1 MDLEVSPALT
11 IPATEL
17 GWRFSRSSG
26 PGGQHVNT
34 SDSRVEVS
42 WNIAESA
49 VLTEEQRLQLLGR
62 LERRLINGV
71 VTVAASEQRS
81 QLRNREIA
89 LTKLAVLVTD
99 GLAPDGPRRR
109 ATKPTRG
116 SGRRHMAAKT
126 QRSAT
131 KQQRRRPSAE

>member
-1 MDLEVSPALT
+1 MDLEVSAALT
-11 IPATEL
+11 IPAAEL
-17 GWRFSRSSG
+17 RWRFSRSSG

-34 SDSRVEVS
+34 SDSRVELS
-42 WNIAESA
+42 WNVRESLA
-49 VLTEEQRLQLLGR
+49 LSDGQRQRLTTR
-62 LERRLINGV
+62 LEARLIAGV
-71 VTVAASEQRS
+71 ITVTASEQRS

-89 LTKLAVLVTD
+89 LAKLASLISE

-116 SGRRHMAAKT
+116 SNRRRLTAKV

-131 KQQRRRPSAE
+131 KKQRRRPSAE